1 MPKYLIDFEDIND
14 KAPSIKGDIFFILR
28 ALNHQTFFSVSD
40 MALLVDKS
48 PGDIHAML
56 SMTAQYGV
64 HIEHKEGL
72 GYRLT
77 QAIDWLNKET
87 VNAHLGAFAS
97 HYALTMV
104 SATDS
109 TNTDLL
115 DHPKVCHRQ
124 VLATEWQYQGRG
136 RRGKAW
142 QASIGSSLM
151 FSLKWIF
158 PKNIAQL
165 SGLSLAVGVAIL
177 RSLYVLNIKGAGLKW
192 PNDLIC
198 EQGKLGG
205 VLVEVGHHTAKRSEV
220 IIGIGLNTG
229 PLAAALSVENYTHLQ
244 ALGYRGGRNRL
255 FAALLLHLDDVL
267 SQFEKEGFSPFVT
280 EWENAHVWQNKKVN
294 VLEGSTLLMSGQALG
309 ITEKGTLRLMVDGAA
324 VELMSGDISL
334 RIDE

>member
-1 MPKYLIDFEDIND
+1 MPKYLIDLEGIND
-14 KAPSIKGDIFFILR
+14 KAHSIKGDIFFILQ
-28 ALNHQTFFSVSD
+28 ALNHQTFVSVND
-40 MALLVDKS
+40 MALLIDKS
-48 PGDIHAML
+48 LGDIYAML
-56 SMTAQYGV
+56 NTAAQYGV
-64 HIEHKEGL
+64 YIEYKEGS
-72 GYRLT
+72 GYRLI

-97 HYALTMV
+97 HYALTVV

-115 DHPKVCHRQ
+115 DHPAACHRQ

-136 RRGKAW
+136 RRGKTW

-158 PKNIAQL
+158 PKSMMQL

-177 RSLYVLNIKGAGLKW
+177 RSLYALNIKEAGLKW

-198 EQGKLGG
+198 RQGKLGG
-205 VLVEVGHHTAKRSEV
+205 VLVEVGQHTAKRSEV
-220 IIGIGLNTG
+220 VIGIGLNTS
-229 PLAAALSVENYTHLQ
+229 PLAAALSVENYSHLQ
-244 ALGYRGGRNRL
+244 TLGYTGGRNRL
-255 FAALLLHLDDVL
+255 FAVLLLHLNDVL

-280 EWENAHVWQNKKVN
+280 EWENAHVWQNKTVN
-294 VLEGSTLLMSGQALG
+294 VLEGPTLLMSGQALG
-309 ITEKGTLRLMVDGAA
+309 ITEKGTLRLSVDGAA